1 MSKIVFSEEQIA
13 TFSAEEKEEF
23 NRLMAKANATVD
35 DEDGFNV
42 KAYLEKRKQK
52 EAEEEN
58 YRQFMEDS
66 FAGKP
71 VTQHF

>member
-42 KAYLEKRKQK
+42 KAYLEKSKQK
-52 EAEEEN
+52 EAQEEE
-58 YRQFMEDS
+58 YRRFMEDTLN
-66 FAGKP
+66 GKT

>member
-66 FAGKP
+66 FAGKT